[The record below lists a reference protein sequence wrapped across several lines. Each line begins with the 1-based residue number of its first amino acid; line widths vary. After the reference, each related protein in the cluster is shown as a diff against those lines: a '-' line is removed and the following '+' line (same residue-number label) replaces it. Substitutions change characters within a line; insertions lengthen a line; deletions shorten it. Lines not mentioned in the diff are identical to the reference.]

1 MRRREF
7 IRLFSSTVV
16 AWPLTAR
23 AQQAAM
29 PVIGYLN
36 GSSAKAFRSL
46 MAAFRQ
52 GLSESGYVEGQNLA
66 IEYRWADGDYE
77 KLPRLAAD
85 LVGRRVSVIVANGP
99 PAVMAAKAATTTIPI
114 VFETAGDPV
123 QLGLVTSLAR
133 PGGNLT
139 GVTSLNAEV
148 GAKLLELLHE
158 LVPRATT
165 IGLLVNPNN
174 PNVAEPTTKSV
185 QEAARTVGLEVHVL
199 RASAERDFDT
209 VFATLAQMRAGA
221 LVIGPDP
228 FFITRS
234 EQLGELA
241 FRHAIP
247 TICPY
252 REFAAAGG
260 LMSYGTNIPNL
271 FREVGVYTSRILKG
285 EKPAELPVQQVVK
298 LELVINLKT
307 AKALGLTVSNQM
319 QLLADEVIE

>member
-158 LVPRATT
+158 LPPLACLSIRTIQMSPSPRQKACR
-165 IGLLVNPNN
+165 
-174 PNVAEPTTKSV
+174 K
-185 QEAARTVGLEVHVL
+185 R
-199 RASAERDFDT
+199 
-209 VFATLAQMRAGA
+209 
-221 LVIGPDP
+221 
-228 FFITRS
+228 
-234 EQLGELA
+234 
-241 FRHAIP
+241 
-247 TICPY
+247 
-252 REFAAAGG
+252 
-260 LMSYGTNIPNL
+260 
-271 FREVGVYTSRILKG
+271 
-285 EKPAELPVQQVVK
+285 PVQS
-298 LELVINLKT
+298 
-307 AKALGLTVSNQM
+307 A
-319 QLLADEVIE
+319 